1 MTTRSLMAKYTQ
13 KQIDKYTRQKYIGEM
28 EKISK
33 NLFKMFRDKDMDNDS
48 FILKL
53 NPMVAKLLDK
63 EQIRLDGEYH
73 QKLKEYILE
82 IHNRFNNHIVDL
94 SKIRDFE
101 MGNLNRLQ
109 KLKNRQSYKKEKH
122 RISALDLDNA

>member
-1 MTTRSLMAKYTQ
+1 MAKYTQ

-33 NLFKMFRDKDMDNDS
+33 NIFKMFRDTNINQES
-48 FILKL
+48 FLIKL
-53 NPMVAKLLDK
+53 NPMVTKLLEK

-73 QKLKEYILE
+73 QKLKEYILD
-82 IHNRFNNHIVDL
+82 IHNRFNNQTIDL
-94 SKIRDFE
+94 KTIKDFE

-122 RISALDLDNA
+122 RISSMDLDNA

>member
-1 MTTRSLMAKYTQ
+1 MAKYTQ
-13 KQIDKYTRQKYIGEM
+13 KQIDKYTRQKYIGDM

-33 NLFKMFRDKDMDNDS
+33 NLFKMFRDKNINRDTFS
-48 FILKL
+48 EKL
-53 NPMVAKLLDK
+53 NTMVKKLLEK

-82 IHNRFNNHIVDL
+82 IYQRFNNHLIDL
-94 SKIRDFE
+94 DEIRDLE
-101 MGNLNRLQ
+101 MANLNRLQ

-122 RISALDLDNA
+122 RLSSMDLDNA